1 MCSSN
6 TPQWLYNNTV
16 AGWQGGW
23 SAGTAFVTFDDVQVP
38 AENLIGQEGR
48 GFRIILENFN
58 HVPTHLNTA
67 AASALC
73 LSGYLALY
81 YM

>member
-1 MCSSN
+1 M
-6 TPQWLYNNTV
+6 QWLYNNTV
-16 AGWQGGW
+16 TGWQGGW

-58 HVPTHLNTA
+58 HVPPPPLRAHLNTA

-73 LSGYLALY
+73 LWLSGALLL
-81 YM
+81 